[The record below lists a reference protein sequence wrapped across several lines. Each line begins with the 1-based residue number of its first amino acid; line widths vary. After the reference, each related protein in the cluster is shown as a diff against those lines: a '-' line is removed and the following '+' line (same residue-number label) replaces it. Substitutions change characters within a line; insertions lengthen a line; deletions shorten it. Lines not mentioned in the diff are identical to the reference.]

1 MEEHPDEELNLTASS
16 SNTTSQLP
24 ISSPAKSEKQQYNL
38 NNSQMFMN
46 NSNSNDSNSNNN
58 SDGENDSSEQNTT
71 GTNLASNSD
80 KISLQE
86 MREKPLTL
94 HNMKNAN
101 LASAK
106 TEALIA
112 SLGLK
117 PNSLEL
123 KNRLT
128 KKTFLKKPL
137 KKRLKGKLF
146 LIL

>member
-1 MEEHPDEELNLTASS
+1 M
-16 SNTTSQLP
+16 TS
-24 ISSPAKSEKQQYNL
+24 
-38 NNSQMFMN
+38 
-46 NSNSNDSNSNNN
+46 
-58 SDGENDSSEQNTT
+58 T
-71 GTNLASNSD
+71 SD

-117 PNSLEL
+117 SNSLEF
-123 KNRLT
+123 KNRLN
-128 KKTFLKKPL
+128 KKAFMNKKPL
-137 KKRLKGKLF
+137 KKRLKGKF
-146 LIL
+146 TY